1 MPYAQFHYPFEE
13 EVRSKGS
20 SLPPLGIP
28 RGASL
33 PPLGG
38 PRGAFPADFIAEGV
52 DQTRGWFYTLHVIA
66 AMVFDN
72 VAFKNCVS
80 NGLVLDKNGNK
91 MSKRMGNAVD
101 PFETIEKFGPDAL
114 RWYMITNAQPWDNLK
129 FDING
134 VDEVRRKFFGTL
146 YNTYSFFALYA
157 NIDNFRYQEPDF
169 PIEQRPEIDRW
180 ILSELNT
187 LISYVDK
194 SYEDYEPKQAGRAIF
209 DFVNDYLS
217 NWYVRLCRRRFW
229 HGEYTEDKISAYQ
242 TLYTCLETVAQLASP
257 IAPFY
262 ADCLF
267 RDLNNVT
274 QRQNA
279 ESVHLTKMPVANE
292 TLIDKELETR
302 MQLAQKICSLTLS
315 LRKKNNIRVRQ
326 PLEKIMIPV
335 SGTEQRAQIE
345 AVEHLILSEVN
356 LKSIEY
362 LTESSNK
369 LVKKIKPNFKILGP
383 KYGQMMKSIAEV
395 VAAMEQHAIA
405 ELERHNEFLITVDN
419 QPITLTLEDV
429 EITTEDI
436 PGWVVAS
443 EGFLTVAL
451 DVVITEPL
459 YQEGIA
465 RDMVNRIQ
473 NLRKEAGLEVTDRIR
488 LMVEKREEIFDAVN
502 NNIAYICR
510 ETLMDELVWQDKL
523 QGADIHTVDISDDIM
538 VMMKIEKNKLL

>member
-1 MPYAQFHYPFEE
+1 
-13 EVRSKGS
+13 
-20 SLPPLGIP
+20 
-28 RGASL
+28 
-33 PPLGG
+33 
-38 PRGAFPADFIAEGV
+38 
-52 DQTRGWFYTLHVIA
+52 
-66 AMVFDN
+66 
-72 VAFKNCVS
+72 
-80 NGLVLDKNGNK
+80 
-91 MSKRMGNAVD
+91 MGNAVD
-101 PFETIEKFGPDAL
+101 PFETMEKFGPDAL

-157 NIDNFRYQEPDF
+157 NIDGFRYQEPDF

-187 LISYVDK
+187 LIDYVDNA
-194 SYEDYEPKQAGRAIF
+194 YEDYEPTQAGRAIF

-229 HGEYTEDKISAYQ
+229 HGEYSEDKISAYQ

-279 ESVHLTKMPVANE
+279 ESVHLTTIPVANKK
-292 TLIDKELETR
+292 LIDKELETR
-302 MQLAQKICSLTLS
+302 MQLAQEICSLTLS

-326 PLEKIMIPV
+326 PLEKIMLPV
-335 SGTEQRAQIE
+335 SGTEQRKQIE

-356 LKSIEY
+356 IKSIEY

-369 LVKKIKPNFKILGP
+369 LVKKIKPNFKTLGP
-383 KYGQMMKSIAEV
+383 KYGQMMKSIAGSI
-395 VAAMEQHAIA
+395 AAMDQHSIT
-405 ELERHNEFLITVDN
+405 EIERHNEFLINVDN

-443 EGFLTVAL
+443 EGYLTVAL
-451 DVVITEPL
+451 DVTITEPL

-473 NLRKEAGLEVTDRIR
+473 NLRKEAELEVTDRIR
-488 LMVEKREEIFDAVN
+488 LIVEKREEIFEAVN

-510 ETLMDELVWQDKL
+510 ETLMDEIVWQDKL
-523 QGADIHTVDISDDIM
+523 QDADIHVVDISDDIM
-538 VMMKIEKNKLL
+538 VMMKIEKNK